1 VRSALVLSYYF
12 PPIGGAGTQRPTAF
26 VRHLPRF
33 GYEPAVVTGPG
44 GAAGRWTPRDDT
56 LLSTFPAGTDVHRLT
71 GPEPA
76 GSTGWRD
83 RCERYLGL
91 ETEWKRWWVEG
102 SVATGSAL
110 RPDLVYAWMSPFESA
125 PAASRLAA
133 DLGRPWIADLG
144 DPWALDEMMV
154 YATGLHR
161 RRAIREMR
169 RGLASAAAI
178 VMSTPEAVTRV
189 REAFAEFDD
198 KHVVAIPNG
207 FDRGDFQ
214 SAVPARRDGVFRIVH
229 TGYFHTELG
238 LRQRRAAAARRI
250 LGGTARGVDF
260 LTRSHVYLLE
270 AIESLLAREPAIEQR
285 LEIHLAG
292 VLSNVDRE
300 IAERSS
306 VTRLHGYLAHP
317 ETLELIRTADLLFLP
332 MQNLPAGERAGIV
345 PGKTYEYLAA
355 GRPILG
361 AVPDGDARDLL
372 TEAGGARLCRP
383 DDSAGIASAIAAE
396 LARFDA
402 GEAIAAPD
410 PKVVDRYEYR
420 HLASRLAEVFDQVLE
435 RDGRARRAA

>member
-1 VRSALVLSYYF
+1 VRSVLVLSYYF

-26 VRHLPRF
+26 VRHLPRS

-44 GAAGRWTPRDDT
+44 SADGRWTPRDET
-56 LLSTFPAGTDVHRLT
+56 LLSAFPEGTEVLRLA
-71 GPEPA
+71 GPEPV

-83 RCERYLGL
+83 RCERYLGF
-91 ETEWKRWWVEG
+91 ETGWKRWWVEG

-133 DLGRPWIADLG
+133 CLGRPWIADLG

-178 VMSTPEAVTRV
+178 VMSTPEAVARV
-189 REAFAEFDD
+189 RQAFPEFDD

-207 FDRGDFQ
+207 FDQADFEP
-214 SAVPARRDGVFRIVH
+214 AVPERSDGVFRIVH

-238 LRQRRAAAARRI
+238 LRQRRSAAARRA
-250 LGGTARGVDF
+250 LGGTVRGVDF

-270 AIESLLAREPAIEQR
+270 AIDKILARDPAFEQR
-285 LEIHLAG
+285 LEVHLAG

-300 IAERSS
+300 IAERSP
-306 VTRLHGYLAHP
+306 VTRLHGYLSHP
-317 ETLELIRTADLLFLP
+317 ETLELIRTANLLFLP

-372 TEAGGARLCRP
+372 LEAGGTRLCRP
-383 DDSAGIASAIAAE
+383 DDSVAIASAIEAE
-396 LARFDA
+396 LARFDS
-402 GEAIAAPD
+402 GEPAAAPS

-420 HLASRLAEVFDQVLE
+420 HLAGRLAEVFDLVLE
-435 RDGRARRAA
+435 RDLSARRAA

>member
-1 VRSALVLSYYF
+1 MRSVLVLSYYF

-26 VRHLPRF
+26 VRHLPRS

-44 GAAGRWTPRDDT
+44 SADGRWTPRDET
-56 LLSTFPAGTDVHRLT
+56 LLSAFPKGTEVLRLA

-83 RCERYLGL
+83 RCERYFGL
-91 ETEWKRWWVEG
+91 ETGWKRWWVEG

-133 DLGRPWIADLG
+133 CLGRPWIADLG

-169 RGLASAAAI
+169 KGLASAAAI
-178 VMSTPEAVTRV
+178 VMSTPEAVARV
-189 REAFAEFDD
+189 REAFPEFDD

-207 FDRGDFQ
+207 FDERDFEHP
-214 SAVPARRDGVFRIVH
+214 VPKRADGVFRIVH

-238 LRQRRAAAARRI
+238 LRQRRSAAARRV
-250 LGGTARGVDF
+250 LGGTVRGVDF

-270 AIESLLAREPAIEQR
+270 AIDKLLARDPALERR
-285 LEIHLAG
+285 LEVHLAG

-300 IAERSS
+300 IAERSP

-317 ETLELIRTADLLFLP
+317 ETLELLRTANLLFLP

-372 TEAGGARLCRP
+372 LEAGGALLCRP
-383 DDSAGIASAIAAE
+383 DDSVGIASAIEAE

-402 GEAIAAPD
+402 GEPAAAPN

-420 HLASRLAEVFDQVLE
+420 HLAGRLAEVFDLVLE
-435 RDGRARRAA
+435 RDDSARRAA

>member
-1 VRSALVLSYYF
+1 MRSVLVLSYYF

-26 VRHLPRF
+26 VRHLPRS

-44 GAAGRWTPRDDT
+44 SADGRWTPRDET
-56 LLSTFPAGTDVHRLT
+56 LLSAFPEGTEVHRLG

-83 RCERYLGL
+83 RCERYLGF
-91 ETEWKRWWVEG
+91 ETGWKRWWVDG

-133 DLGRPWIADLG
+133 GLGRPWIADLG

-154 YATGLHR
+154 YTTGLHR
-161 RRAIREMR
+161 KRAIREMK

-178 VMSTPEAVTRV
+178 VMSTPEAVARV
-189 REAFAEFDD
+189 REAFPEFDD
-198 KHVVAIPNG
+198 KHVIAIPNG
-207 FDRGDFQ
+207 FDQGDFDHP
-214 SAVPARRDGVFRIVH
+214 VPERTDGVFRIVH

-238 LRQRRAAAARRI
+238 LRQRRATAARRL
-250 LGGTARGVDF
+250 LGGTAPGVDF
-260 LTRSHVYLLE
+260 LTRSHMYLLE
-270 AIESLLAREPAIEQR
+270 AIESLLAGEPALEQR
-285 LEIHLAG
+285 LEVHLAG

-300 IAERSS
+300 IAERSA
-306 VTRLHGYLAHP
+306 VTRLHGYLSHP
-317 ETLELIRTADLLFLP
+317 ETLELIRTANLLFLP

-355 GRPILG
+355 RRPILG

-383 DDSAGIASAIAAE
+383 DDSVGIASALEAE

-402 GEAIAAPD
+402 GEAAAAPD

-420 HLASRLAEVFDQVLE
+420 HLAGRLAEVFDLVLE
-435 RDGRARRAA
+435 RDESARAA

>member
-1 VRSALVLSYYF
+1 MLVLSYYF

-33 GYEPAVVTGPG
+33 GYEPEVVTGPG
-44 GAAGRWTPRDDT
+44 SADGRWTPRDDT
-56 LLSTFPAGTDVHRLT
+56 LLSAFPAGTEVRRLA

-91 ETEWKRWWVEG
+91 ETAWKRWWVDG
-102 SVATGSAL
+102 SVATGSSL

-133 DLGRPWIADLG
+133 RLGRPWIADLG

-178 VMSTPEAVTRV
+178 VMSTPEAVARV
-189 REAFAEFDD
+189 RQAFPEFDD

-207 FDRGDFQ
+207 FDQGDFEHP
-214 SAVPARRDGVFRIVH
+214 VPTRTDGVFRIAH

-238 LRQRRAAAARRI
+238 LRQRRAAAARRV

-270 AIESLLAREPAIEQR
+270 AVESLLVREPALEQR
-285 LEIHLAG
+285 LEVHLAG

-300 IAERSS
+300 IAERSP
-306 VTRLHGYLAHP
+306 VTRLHGYLPHR
-317 ETLELIRTADLLFLP
+317 ETLELIRTANLLFLP
-332 MQNLPAGERAGIV
+332 MQNLPAAERAGIV

-372 TEAGGARLCRP
+372 NEAGGARLCRP

-402 GEAIAAPD
+402 GEPAAVPD

-420 HLASRLAEVFDQVLE
+420 RLAGRLGEVFDQVLE
-435 RDGRARRAA
+435 RDNSAKRAA